1 MPETKAS
8 PAPAA
13 GQTPERATAAG
24 DEPVKWLA
32 YSLGLALQTCLWLLL
47 FLGIAV
53 AVMVGSKLT
62 EFRYVGF

>member
-1 MPETKAS
+1 MPDTKAS
-8 PAPAA
+8 PASTV
-13 GQTPERATAAG
+13 GQTPERASAAG